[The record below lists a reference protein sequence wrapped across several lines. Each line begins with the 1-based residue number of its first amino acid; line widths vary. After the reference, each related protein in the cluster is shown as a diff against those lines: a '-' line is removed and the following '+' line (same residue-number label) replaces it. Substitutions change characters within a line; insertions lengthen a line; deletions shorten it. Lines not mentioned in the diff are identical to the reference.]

1 MVIDQL
7 DNSSIFH
14 PSETLFMHVVEL
26 LALFTTDIIY
36 LLAALTC
43 HLVILSSC
51 LMMIWAV
58 SSKPAV
64 VTRQVHP
71 GGRESAWLLL

>member
-43 HLVILSSC
+43 HLVILLNDDLGSQ
-51 LMMIWAV
+51 L
-58 SSKPAV
+58 
-64 VTRQVHP
+64 
-71 GGRESAWLLL
+71 